1 METAKNLILME
12 LSTEQIAQATK
23 LSIEQIENLNRI
35 YKALANKKIKSI

>member
-35 YKALANKKIKSI
+35 YKALAKKKIKSI

>member
-1 METAKNLILME
+1 METAKDLILME

-23 LSIEQIENLNRI
+23 LSIDQIENLNRI

>member
-12 LSTEQIAQATK
+12 FSTEQIAQATK